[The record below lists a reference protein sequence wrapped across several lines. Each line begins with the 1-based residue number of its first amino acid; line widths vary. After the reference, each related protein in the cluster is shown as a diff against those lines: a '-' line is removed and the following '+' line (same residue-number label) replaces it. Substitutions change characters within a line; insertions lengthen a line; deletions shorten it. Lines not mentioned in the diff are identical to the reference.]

1 MRCFFILN
9 PGSKGGTSKKTFK
22 KIFDLLD
29 KSSINYHYKITN
41 SLEDA
46 FSFSKEANNKGY
58 DVIVAVGGDG
68 TINKVLSGFYNENGS
83 RISKAKM
90 GVIYTGTSP
99 DFCKSYNI
107 PIKLKKAV
115 EVILDNKSK
124 KIQIGKIVLAKKFM
138 MEYEGQLVDYTSNFK
153 TCYFACCANIGLGAQ
168 LARRA
173 NTGIRS
179 FLGDYIG
186 TFTALIKTFFSYK
199 PCQFQMIADGKNEK
213 IERVHNISI
222 GRTFYIAS
230 GIKVKNKISQG
241 DGLFYRLTVKNM
253 RLKDFFLLI
262 KKVYSGKEMVDN
274 RFLTLDYIKKI
285 EICGNKTNP
294 EVEFDGDPAGFL
306 PCTIEIA
313 DQQLDIVCEVDCN
326 G

>member
-1 MRCFFILN
+1 MKYFFILN

-22 KIFDLLD
+22 KIFDLLN
-29 KSSINYHYKITN
+29 KASINYEYKITN

-46 FSFSKEANNKGY
+46 FLLSKSANIEGY

-68 TINKVLSGFYNENGS
+68 TINRVLSGFYNEDGS
-83 RISKAKM
+83 KISNAKM

-107 PIKLKKAV
+107 PIKTEKAI

-124 KIQIGKIVLAKKFM
+124 RIQIGKIVLAKEFK
-138 MEYEGQLVDYTSNFK
+138 MEYEDKLIDNSSNFK

-173 NTGIRS
+173 NSGIRGV
-179 FLGDYIG
+179 LGDYIG
-186 TFTALIKTFFSYK
+186 TFTALIKTLLCYK
-199 PCQFQMIADGKNEK
+199 PCHFQIITDGNHEK
-213 IERVHNISI
+213 IKRVHNISI

-230 GIKVKNKISQG
+230 GIKVKNSVKQG
-241 DGLFYRLTVKNM
+241 DGLFYRLTLKNM
-253 RLKDFFLLI
+253 GLKDVLSVI
-262 KKVYSGKEMVDN
+262 QRVYGGKEIVNN
-274 RFLTLDYIKKI
+274 RVLTLDYIKKI
-285 EICGNKTNP
+285 EICGNKVNP

-306 PCTIEIA
+306 PCAIEIA
-313 DQQLDIVCEVDCN
+313 KGQLDIVCEVD
-326 G
+326 